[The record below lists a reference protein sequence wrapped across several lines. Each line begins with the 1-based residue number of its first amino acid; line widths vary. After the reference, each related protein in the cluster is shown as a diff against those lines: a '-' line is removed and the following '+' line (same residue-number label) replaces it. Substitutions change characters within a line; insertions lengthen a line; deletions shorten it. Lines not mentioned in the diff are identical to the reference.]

1 MTQSLTPRPDDQ
13 DLPAPMLIG
22 AHPALD
28 FLNSCFT
35 PHDEQIDLIG
45 SGPALLSWLVASGVA
60 PVAKACAANL
70 TPRQLDAAAAEAR
83 ALREWFRQL
92 LFRWNAEG
100 ARGVRKADLDK
111 LNSHLSKN
119 ALHQQLC
126 RHEDGFELRTECN
139 ALKPDVITA
148 DLAATCADLLA
159 NLQAEQVRKCENPAC
174 TLWFADTKRGPKR
187 RWCSMAACGNR
198 MKVAAH
204 RARHQT

>member
-1 MTQSLTPRPDDQ
+1 MSQNIHPKSAAQ

-35 PHDEQIDLIG
+35 PQEELVDLIG
-45 SGPALLSWLVASGVA
+45 SGPALLNWLRASGVA
-60 PVAKACAANL
+60 PVALACAAAL
-70 TPRQLDAAAAEAR
+70 APRQLESAAADAR
-83 ALREWFRQL
+83 ALREWFRQV
-92 LFRWNAEG
+92 LFRWHAEG
-100 ARGVRKADLDK
+100 ARGVRKPDLDK
-111 LNSHLSKN
+111 LNDYLSKGE
-119 ALHQQLC
+119 LRQRLY
-126 RHEDGFELRTECN
+126 RSDDGFELRAERDAN
-139 ALKPDVITA
+139 DPAVITA

-159 NLQAEQVRKCENPAC
+159 SLQAEQVRKCENPAC

-204 RARHQT
+204 RARHQS